1 MTYCDRMDLAALAA
15 DFAVSR
21 AGASTVSEFNA
32 LGLPA
37 LYLPYAVGNG
47 EQSRNIEEVVRLKGA
62 ITIADSQF
70 DRDYVADHLVAVIS
84 NTKQLKAMS
93 KAAKSCGNLDG
104 TQLLLKMVKG
114 VLPA

>member
-1 MTYCDRMDLAALAA
+1 MDLAILAA

-47 EQSRNIEEVVRLKGA
+47 EQKQNIEEVLAAQGA
-62 ITIADSQF
+62 ITISDSQF
-70 DRDYVADHLVAVIS
+70 SREFIADKLVALIS
-84 NTKQLKAMS
+84 NSRKLRSM
-93 KAAKSCGNLDG
+93 AKSAMKCGNLDG
-104 TQLLLKMVKG
+104 AQRLLKLVKG
-114 VLPA
+114 VLHV